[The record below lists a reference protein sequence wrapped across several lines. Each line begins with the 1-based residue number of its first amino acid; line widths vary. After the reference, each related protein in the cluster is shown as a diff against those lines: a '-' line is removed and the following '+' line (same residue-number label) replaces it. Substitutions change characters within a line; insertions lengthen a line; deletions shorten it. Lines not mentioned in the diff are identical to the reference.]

1 MAKRETPKKQ
11 FSIED
16 LMNLYVAYLFDVG
29 NIKSERTAKVYRQQ
43 IEYFFSENSSYFGYM
58 STQEKNFL
66 GLLSKLLCTNK
77 YEGKYYDR
85 KKEELHI
92 DRNKKELPESDGL
105 IIINDIC
112 KGIDTHFF
120 KKVDKYDKTKQN
132 LRSYVRKFFKFIK
145 VVSGQKKI
153 DNNNYEKFYSS
164 KKFKDEY
171 SQPKLTPADIAVLS
185 GKDGEIYLHSVLFT
199 KFKSRLRCQDR
210 TSGDKIWLPLRFIAK
225 VYSKAK
231 KDYDANNKN
240 TMENQFSKWLD
251 KLVDDI
257 YIHYVE
263 NKNAENEKVEKVRF
277 GGEEGKKDVH
287 LLLEPIDNGI
297 PPEEFEVYVRWIDN
311 NSKVIRRRVLTPT
324 GRGNEKKEMVVSGI
338 QDIAI
343 DHVKPIDQTLRE
355 LESKGG
361 LKTLKIVSDYYKELC
376 EDDQLKEGNAVT
388 NLLKKYENF
397 VEKLTNDLN
406 NIHDDSILRLMDS
419 KLNTQKSNGS
429 TFKKIV
435 KDGTNYYGIIEEDI
449 IADDILDKENS
460 RVVLYQKLDN
470 QMSSNGKLRII
481 GEISYKGEVKEKD
494 DLVSI
499 LNCI

>member
-1 MAKRETPKKQ
+1 MAKKTYLERYQNAQNEILKSFVGTLVHKNGKKLKSADEYTQVINALNKKDQFSSNKTKNFMSLLIKILATKKQ
-11 FSIED
+11 KQKYKELITLLEND
-16 LMNLYVAYLFDVG
+16 AETYECANNAYKTYINRFVG
-29 NIKSERTAKVYRQQ
+29 FLKNREYSE
-43 IEYFFSENSSYFGYM
+43 
-58 STQEKNFL
+58 
-66 GLLSKLLCTNK
+66 LSKVFNDKGLK
-77 YEGKYYDR
+77 WDAEADSAWDEISG
-85 KKEELHI
+85 EL
-92 DRNKKELPESDGL
+92 
-105 IIINDIC
+105 
-112 KGIDTHFF
+112 
-120 KKVDKYDKTKQN
+120 
-132 LRSYVRKFFKFIK
+132 
-145 VVSGQKKI
+145 
-153 DNNNYEKFYSS
+153 
-164 KKFKDEY
+164 
-171 SQPKLTPADIAVLS
+171 
-185 GKDGEIYLHSVLFT
+185 YLHDVLYT
-199 KFKSRLRCQDR
+199 KFKSRLRSQDR

-287 LLLEPIDNGI
+287 LLLKPIDNGI

-311 NSKVIRRRVLTPT
+311 NSQVIRRRVLTPT

-376 EDDQLKEGNAVT
+376 ENDQLKEGNT
-388 NLLKKYENF
+388 ISNLLKKDKNF
-397 VEKLTNDLN
+397 VIKLTNDLN